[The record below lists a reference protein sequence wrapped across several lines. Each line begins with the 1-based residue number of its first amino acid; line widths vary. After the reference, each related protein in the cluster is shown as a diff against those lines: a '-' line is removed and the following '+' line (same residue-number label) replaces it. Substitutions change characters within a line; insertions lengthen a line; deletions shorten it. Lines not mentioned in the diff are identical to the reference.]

1 MQNRSRTAWARGDP
15 DGGSAMLMA
24 AVQRYRPNLV
34 KLLLERGADPN
45 QEGDYGH
52 LALDFAVNLGQTEVI
67 NLLLDH
73 GADVNGG
80 SRMIPLITAICT
92 AGWTEVVKLLIA
104 RGADVNLRGSGSM
117 TPLEC
122 ALISGHEEIAAPAR
136 TFGWKT
142 KMRSRSGPAASV
154 GRPCRRGRG

>member
-1 MQNRSRTAWARGDP
+1 HTEIVNLLLDRGADVNGRGVAGYTP
-15 DGGSAMLMA
+15 LMA
-24 AVQRYRPNLV
+24 VVQRYRPNLV

-52 LALDFAVNLGQTEVI
+52 LALDFAANLGQTEVI

-92 AGWTEVVKLLIA
+92 AGWTEVVKLIIA

-142 KMRSRSGPAASV
+142 KMRSRSGPA
-154 GRPCRRGRG
+154 